1 MLNTSKREIFHL
13 AGAVLLLVSA
23 GAHPLAAQT
32 EGSAQIATPVI
43 KPRAQASR
51 AELVATLAE
60 IDKVLASS
68 GYSGRLKST
77 RRQEG
82 ELIRARLAD
91 GDFKVGDQITLTV
104 AQEPALNKVFAVS
117 PGPVLVLPGMKDI
130 PLAGVLRSET
140 QTYLTEQIGKYVRS
154 PEVTAEPMI
163 RLSVFGAIGKP
174 GYFQMSADLLASDAI
189 MSAGGPNTPDAPKK
203 TVIRRGNREI
213 VSREV
218 FQVALRE
225 GLTLDQLNL
234 QAGDEI
240 YVGGKTKGV
249 SILPIFGAFSGII
262 SSIYFL
268 RYIVHL

>member
-1 MLNTSKREIFHL
+1 MLNQSGMKIFHL
-13 AGAVLLLVSA
+13 AGAVFFLASA
-23 GAHPLAAQT
+23 GAHSLAAQT
-32 EGSAQIATPVI
+32 DGSAQVVTPVS

-51 AELVATLAE
+51 KELVATLAE

-68 GYSGRLKST
+68 GYSGRLKSAK
-77 RRQEG
+77 RQEAG
-82 ELIRARLAD
+82 LIRARLAD
-91 GDFKVGDQITLTV
+91 GDFKVGDQIKLAV
-104 AQEPALNKVFAVS
+104 VGEPSLNQVFAVS
-117 PGPVLVLPGMKDI
+117 PGAVLVLPGMKDI

-154 PEVTAEPMI
+154 AQVTADPMI

-189 MSAGGPNTPDAPKK
+189 MNAGGPNVPDAPKR
-203 TVIRRGNREI
+203 TVIRRGDREI
-213 VSREV
+213 VSKEV
-218 FQVALRE
+218 FQAAVQG

-240 YVGGKTKGV
+240 YVGGKKKGV
-249 SILPIFGAFSGII
+249 AILPVLGAVSGLV

-268 RYIVHL
+268 RYVTR